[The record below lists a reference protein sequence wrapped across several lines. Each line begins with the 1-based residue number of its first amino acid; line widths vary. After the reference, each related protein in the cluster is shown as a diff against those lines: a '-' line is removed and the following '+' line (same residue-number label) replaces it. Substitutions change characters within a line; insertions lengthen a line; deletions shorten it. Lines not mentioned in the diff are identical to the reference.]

1 MGFLGGLG
9 LALLMMAGYS
19 IGRVLPG
26 KKRQVTAE
34 LFDGVA
40 IVTLWVLALTTHFT
54 EDILSYLQWIG
65 VGIIVGTLI
74 TLFIRSS
81 LTPAVIST
89 PDLSGKK
96 FFGKIWETWKAFAF
110 RMGNF
115 QGRLIL
121 LIFYFTIFAPFGII
135 NTLFRDALNLKNT
148 SGTSFWFP
156 LGAQENDLEEAR
168 RQF

>member
-9 LALLMMAGYS
+9 LVLLTMVGYS
-19 IGRVLPG
+19 IGRVLPA
-26 KKRQVTAE
+26 KKHQVTAE

-40 IVTLWVLALTTHFT
+40 ILTLWVLALTTHFA
-54 EDILSYLQWIG
+54 EGNLAYLQWIG
-65 VGIIVGTLI
+65 VSIIVGALI
-74 TLFIRSS
+74 TLAIRSS
-81 LTPAVIST
+81 LTPTNIGT
-89 PDLSGKK
+89 LDFSGKK

-110 RMGNF
+110 RMGSF

-135 NTLFRDALNLKNT
+135 NTLFRDALNLKKT
-148 SGTSFWFP
+148 SATSFWSP
-156 LGAQENDLEEAR
+156 LSVQENDLEKAR